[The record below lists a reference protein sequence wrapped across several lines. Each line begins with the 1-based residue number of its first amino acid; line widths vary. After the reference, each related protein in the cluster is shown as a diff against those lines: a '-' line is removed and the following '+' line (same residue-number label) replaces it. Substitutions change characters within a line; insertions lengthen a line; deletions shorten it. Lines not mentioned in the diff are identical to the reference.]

1 MRKREAVCPVCQQPI
16 SRRRRNNQACYYE
29 YFPCRHTFSDHRDR
43 VLLAVKEAGNTVD
56 ASGAVPVI
64 RGGMYDGQA
73 LYVPYF
79 WEQVEQDSLE
89 GRAVGDKSRTVFVH
103 LVGETDPIRT
113 LFPELGKKT
122 AVRLWAWN
130 DEHILHVEEL

>member
-1 MRKREAVCPVCQQPI
+1 MRAGQCQ
-16 SRRRRNNQACYYE
+16 SLGAACTTARR
-29 YFPCRHTFSDHRDR
+29 
-43 VLLAVKEAGNTVD
+43 
-56 ASGAVPVI
+56 
-64 RGGMYDGQA
+64 

-103 LVGETDPIRT
+103 LIGETDPIRT